1 MLMRLRVHSFN
12 STFVVSKKNNT
23 KTVALQHKKTAMK
36 KITIITAAF
45 ILIGGLSAFAGEKK
59 PTTVS
64 VEKEFYQLSF
74 SKIVVENDIDLLL
87 SESTDK
93 EIEIWGDSRFTREVE
108 WKIKNGVLYIRS
120 KAGSLK
126 NKASV
131 SISVNQLSSLSVTG
145 NSDVKSEGAL
155 NSADLKIFV
164 DGEGKIAIKNTGAIN
179 IERADFID
187 LEVLRVSGNVRVDFN
202 R

>member
-1 MLMRLRVHSFN
+1 MLMRLWQHLFN
-12 STFVVSKKNNT
+12 LTFVASKKN
-23 KTVALQHKKTAMK
+23 KQKPLQLQHKKTAMK
-36 KITIITAAF
+36 KITIITTAF
-45 ILIGGLSAFAGEKK
+45 LLIGAVSAFAAKK
-59 PTTVS
+59 KSRPFV

-74 SKIVVENDIDLLL
+74 SKIVVENDIELRLA
-87 SESTDK
+87 ESTEK
-93 EIEIWGDSRFTREVE
+93 VIETWGDSRYTKEVE

-126 NKASV
+126 NKARV
-131 SISVNQLSSLSVTG
+131 NVNVNQLSSLLVTG

-155 NSADLKIFV
+155 NSANLNIFV

-179 IERADFID
+179 IERADAIGLD
-187 LEVLRVSGNVRVDFN
+187 ILRVSGNVSVDFN

>member
-1 MLMRLRVHSFN
+1 
-12 STFVVSKKNNT
+12 
-23 KTVALQHKKTAMK
+23 MK

-45 ILIGGLSAFAGEKK
+45 LLIGGLSAFAGEKRL
-59 PTTVS
+59 TI

-74 SKIVVENDIDLLL
+74 SKIVVENDIELRL

-93 EIEIWGDSRFTREVE
+93 VIETWGDSKYTKEVE
-108 WKIKNGVLYIRS
+108 WKIKNGVLHIRS

-126 NKASV
+126 NKAAVSV
-131 SISVNQLSSLSVTG
+131 SVNQLSSLLITG

-164 DGEGKIAIKNTGAIN
+164 DGEGKIAIKNTGAIK
-179 IERADFID
+179 IEKADFID
-187 LEVLRVSGNVRVDFN
+187 LDVLRVSGDVTVGFN

>member
-1 MLMRLRVHSFN
+1 
-12 STFVVSKKNNT
+12 
-23 KTVALQHKKTAMK
+23 MK

-45 ILIGGLSAFAGEKK
+45 ILIGGLSAFAGKK
-59 PTTVS
+59 RPISTIVQ
-64 VEKEFYQLSF
+64 KEFYQLSF

-108 WKIKNGVLYIRS
+108 WKIKNGVLYISS